1 MNELL
6 EYRRMCFNLIVYIN
20 ISPTACSAVPVAK
33 GARVWVRINNMCFTR
48 GVVTKDGHELHVVTT
63 KGKLIRCPR
72 DKPEFLAVDKI
83 PNSQDVT
90 PGSRVAAQWHDRIEP
105 FYLATVQ
112 GRLGHNKYLL
122 VFDDDDEGYC
132 DLKNMR
138 VLLWTASASGID
150 QPQSLFCG

>member
-1 MNELL
+1 
-6 EYRRMCFNLIVYIN
+6 MCFNLIGYTYIFT
-20 ISPTACSAVPVAK
+20 TACSAVPVAK
-33 GARVWVRINNMCFTR
+33 GTRVWVRMNNMCFTR

-63 KGKLIRCPR
+63 KGKLIKCPR
-72 DKPEFLAVDKI
+72 NKPEFLAVDKI

-90 PGSRVAAQWHDRIEP
+90 SGCRVAAQWHDRIEP

-132 DLKNMR
+132 DLKNIR
-138 VLLWTASASGID
+138 VLLWTASESGITVVALY
-150 QPQSLFCG
+150 QVLTRIGCC